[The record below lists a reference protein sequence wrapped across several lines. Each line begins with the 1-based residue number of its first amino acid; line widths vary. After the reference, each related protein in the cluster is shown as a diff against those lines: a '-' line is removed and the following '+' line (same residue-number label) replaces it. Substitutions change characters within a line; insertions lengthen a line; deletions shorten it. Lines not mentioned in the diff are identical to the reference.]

1 MEDVVHTELQGDSV
15 FQVFPVFFFDKIF
28 SVTCTDAVNVGRT
41 GSSLSAAL
49 EPDATHDFDW
59 IIDVGRGLSAQDSLL
74 YKRNELRRLQPPL
87 RVVLRVTIRN
97 KDSLSNIS
105 THLRLGLKHNHKS
118 YQ

>member
-49 EPDATHDFDW
+49 EPDATHDFD
-59 IIDVGRGLSAQDSLL
+59 
-74 YKRNELRRLQPPL
+74 
-87 RVVLRVTIRN
+87 
-97 KDSLSNIS
+97 
-105 THLRLGLKHNHKS
+105 
-118 YQ
+118 